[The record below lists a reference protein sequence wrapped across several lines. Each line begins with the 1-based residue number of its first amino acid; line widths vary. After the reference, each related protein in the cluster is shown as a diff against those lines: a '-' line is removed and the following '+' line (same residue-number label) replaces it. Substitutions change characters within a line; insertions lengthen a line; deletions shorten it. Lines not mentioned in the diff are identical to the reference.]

1 MTDKNIDDISDKK
14 IIFQLISFAKKHR
27 KIMQGFLEETGV
39 FHGQYSLLM
48 EISRNPNASQ
58 AELAKLMRV
67 SPATIAVSLK
77 KLENNGYINREID
90 EADNRLKK
98 ITISEKGNQVVM
110 QSRQIFESL
119 ILRFLPILLNKK
131 NLPCHSC

>member
-1 MTDKNIDDISDKK
+1 
-14 IIFQLISFAKKHR
+14 
-27 KIMQGFLEETGV
+27 MQGFLEETGV
-39 FHGQYSLLM
+39 FHGQYRLMM
-48 EISRNPNASQ
+48 EISHNPNASQ
-58 AELAKLMRV
+58 AESKLMRV

-110 QSRQIFESL
+110 QSRQIFESTDTKVFANFTEQEKSTL
-119 ILRFLPILLNKK
+119 SQLLKK
-131 NLPCHSC
+131 LDANLVKMENDINLEKERL